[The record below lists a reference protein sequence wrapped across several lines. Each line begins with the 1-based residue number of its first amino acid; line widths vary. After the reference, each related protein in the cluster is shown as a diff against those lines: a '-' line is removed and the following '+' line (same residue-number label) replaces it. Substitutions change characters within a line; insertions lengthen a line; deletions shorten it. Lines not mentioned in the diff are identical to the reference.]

1 MNHIPRVLLLG
12 TAAVLAAACAS
23 LEERQQGMRETDRT
37 RANERRVCLMQPP
50 AQIEACLRRV
60 EEDFIA
66 RENMGKLE
74 PRTEAAPPPPPSSP
88 PATE

>member
-60 EEDFIA
+60 EEDYVA
-66 RENMGKLE
+66 REGMRQVE
-74 PRTEAAPPPPPSSP
+74 PRSP
-88 PATE
+88 PVTVPPAE

>member
-1 MNHIPRVLLLG
+1 MKHIPRVLLWG
-12 TAAVLAAACAS
+12 VTAVLVSTCAR

-60 EEDFIA
+60 EEDYVA
-66 RENMGKLE
+66 REGMRKVE
-74 PRTEAAPPPPPSSP
+74 PRPS
-88 PATE
+88 PATTPPEPALAVD